1 MSKNLNEIEFTIFDT
16 ETTGLSPEAGDRI
29 IEIAA
34 IKFRGD
40 QRIATLQSLVNPQRD
55 ISEAAFQV
63 NKITQEMLKE
73 APTADK
79 IIPKFLDF
87 IKGSCLCSYNAPF
100 DMEFISKELEL
111 IGQGILESV
120 EIVDI
125 LKMARRLL
133 PGLERHALWFVADKF
148 GIKRK
153 QEHRAFADVELTLDV
168 FYRLKEML
176 KAKGIDDFINFRSL
190 FSVNRRLLDN
200 INNQKISQIQQ
211 AIDLGVKLR
220 IKYIS
225 SSNAKVSERE
235 VLPKEIKQERNNSYL
250 VGFCSLRNEERTF
263 RTDGILQL
271 EII

>member
-1 MSKNLNEIEFTIFDT
+1 MAKPLDEVEFTIFDT
-16 ETTGLSPEAGDRI
+16 ETTGLDPRTGDRI
-29 IEIAA
+29 VEIAA
-34 IKFRGD
+34 IRFKGN
-40 QRIATLQSLVNPQRD
+40 QRISTFQSLVNPNRD

-63 NKITQEMLKE
+63 NKITKEMLRG
-73 APTADK
+73 APTIDK
-79 IIPKFLDF
+79 IMPEFLDF
-87 IKGSCLCSYNAPF
+87 VKGSCLCSYNATF
-100 DMEFISKELEL
+100 DMEFLNKELEL
-111 IGQGILESV
+111 MGRGMLEGV

-125 LKMARRLL
+125 LKMTRRLM
-133 PGLERHALWFVADKF
+133 PGLEHHALWSVADKF

-153 QEHRAFADVELTLDV
+153 QEHRALSDVELTLDV
-168 FYRLKEML
+168 FYRLKDML
-176 KAKGIDDFINFRSL
+176 KSKRIDGFTNFTSL

-220 IKYIS
+220 IKYLS
-225 SSNAKVSERE
+225 NSNAKVSERD

-263 RTDGILQL
+263 RTDGILHL